1 MTAQVDVTPVRRQ
14 FVSRRYRLFLINN
27 GPLLITITVF
37 LLGYLI
43 AGQVYPTMQKPQV
56 FFNLFINNASLL
68 IISIGM
74 TFVVILK
81 GIDLSVASVLALTSI
96 TSAVLLKNGA
106 SPIVVIPLMLL
117 MGITFGFVM
126 GCIIHYL
133 NVESFIVTLMG
144 SFFARGMGAII
155 SNLSVTINDPFYRF
169 LALTPIRIP
178 FLNAY
183 VYIYSLVAIVLLLAA
198 IYLAFFTRFGRTVY
212 AIGNNEQSA
221 MLMGLPVARTKV
233 IVYAFSGFCAA
244 LAGIVF
250 SISLSSGY
258 GYYAPA
264 MEMDA
269 IASVVMGGTL
279 LTGGVGNVIGTLFG
293 VLING
298 TIISILQFNG
308 TLSSWWTKIVVGV
321 LTLIFIGIQ
330 SLFNVRKVET
340 ETTVGEPALLKSEL
354 SGQEPGSSL

>member
-1 MTAQVDVTPVRRQ
+1 MTPLSKALPFIRESATGQRVKH
-14 FVSRRYRLFLINN
+14 FLFNN
-27 GPLLITITVF
+27 GPLLITMAVF
-37 LLGYLI
+37 FIGYFI

-74 TFVVILK
+74 TFVVLLK
-81 GIDLSVASVLALTSI
+81 GIDLSVASVLALTSVA
-96 TSAVLLKNGA
+96 SAVLLKKGV
-106 SPIVVIPLMLL
+106 SPAVVIPLMLL
-117 MGITFGFVM
+117 MGIAFGFVM
-126 GCIIHYL
+126 GFINHYL
-133 NVESFIVTLMG
+133 KVESFIVTLMG
-144 SFFARGMGAII
+144 SFFARGLGAII
-155 SNLSVTINDPFYRF
+155 SNLSVTINDKFYRF
-169 LALTPIRIP
+169 LALTPIPIP
-178 FLNAY
+178 FFKNAY
-183 VYIYSLVAIVLLLAA
+183 IYIYSLVAILLLLVA

-221 MLMGLPVARTKV
+221 LLMGLPVARTKI
-233 IVYAFSGFCAA
+233 IVYCISGFCSA

-258 GYYAPA
+258 GYYAPS

-293 VLING
+293 VMING
-298 TIISILQFNG
+298 TIVSILQFNG

-321 LTLIFIGIQ
+321 LTLVFIGIQ
-330 SLFNVRKVET
+330 SLFYMRKR
-340 ETTVGEPALLKSEL
+340 
-354 SGQEPGSSL
+354 SSR

>member
-1 MTAQVDVTPVRRQ
+1 MAPRIEALPLATESLYGRR
-14 FVSRRYRLFLINN
+14 VKPFLLSN
-27 GPLLITITVF
+27 GPLLITIMVF
-37 LLGYLI
+37 LVGYFI

-74 TFVVILK
+74 TFVVLLK
-81 GIDLSVASVLALTSI
+81 GIDLSVASILALTSVA
-96 TSAVLLKNGA
+96 SAVLLRSGM
-106 SPIVVIPLMLL
+106 SPAIVIPLMLL
-117 MGITFGFVM
+117 MGIAFGFVM
-126 GCIIHYL
+126 GGINHYL
-133 NVESFIVTLMG
+133 KVESFIVTLMG

-155 SNLSVTINDPFYRF
+155 SNESVTINDPFYRF

-178 FLNAY
+178 FIPNAY
-183 VYIYSLVAIVLLLAA
+183 VYIYSLVAILLLFVA

-221 MLMGLPVARTKV
+221 VLMGLPVARTKI
-233 IVYAFSGFCAA
+233 IVYSFSGFCSA

-298 TIISILQFNG
+298 TIVSILQFNG
-308 TLSSWWTKIVVGV
+308 TLSSWWTKIAVGV
-321 LTLIFIGIQ
+321 LTLVFIGIQ
-330 SLFNVRKVET
+330 SLFYMNKKEH
-340 ETTVGEPALLKSEL
+340 
-354 SGQEPGSSL
+354 